1 MKKCLAIVIMVFLW
15 TQSNAQIQGSE
26 IGFDLTASASNNN
39 GTVGLGLKYGLNL
52 NESVIVGPSFRYHR
66 SWYNSLTSSKKDG
79 YNIIGGG
86 AFIHARLYDY
96 FFIGSELEILHS
108 PLNFGGTPS
117 TQKWVPVWLFGGGF
131 STLIGEKLRLNAGIM
146 YDVLD
151 IPNPQNYN
159 GNPNSPLQPYVRVN
173 KNKIVPIL
181 YRISFFIPLTD

>member
-1 MKKCLAIVIMVFLW
+1 MKKYFGLILFVCACNINF
-15 TQSNAQIQGSE
+15 AQIQGSE
-26 IGFDLTASASNNN
+26 IGFDITASASNAG
-39 GTVGLGLKYGLNL
+39 GTVGLGIKYGLNL

-66 SWYNSLTSSKKDG
+66 SWFNSLTTSNSGG
-79 YNIIGGG
+79 YNIVGGG

-108 PLNFGGTPS
+108 PFNFGGSPS
-117 TQKWVPVWLFGGGF
+117 TSKWVPVWLFGGGF
-131 STLIGEKLRLNAGIM
+131 STMIGEKLRLNAGIM

-159 GNPNSPLQPYVRVN
+159 GNPNSPLQPYVKVN

-181 YRISFFIPLTD
+181 YRISFFFPLTK